1 MSLLTGAPT
10 GLGFHSARIPAR
22 TPRHS
27 AAMSI
32 ISRVCTNGTGMTSP
46 AKLLQELIALPSVNP
61 AFLPPGDSRAGERRV
76 AEFLAAA
83 AARARLSVEFQEV
96 LPGRSN
102 LIARL
107 LPSGRIRQRIVLAPH
122 MDTVGVTG
130 DEQFTPVLRNGRI
143 YGRGACDTKGSI
155 AVFLSAMVELA
166 STKDRPADTE
176 ICFVALVDEESGQGG
191 SRFLAKRGFKADL
204 AIVGEPTRLRIVTA
218 HKGDLWLQLETR
230 GKAAHGSRPELGRN
244 AVHLMA
250 KIVHLLETD
259 YARQL
264 RRRRHS
270 LLRHATINVGSIS
283 GGRQPNIV
291 PDWCAIRIDRRTIP
305 GESDPAVK
313 REILRFIR
321 RRGLR
326 ASMLDT
332 KNEEPAPPLETN
344 PRLPLVRQF
353 LLRAGQKKPAG
364 VDFFSDAGVLAAAG
378 IPSIVFGPGDIA
390 QAHTVDEWVAVSQ
403 LERGQRLL
411 LRFLQSLP

>member
-1 MSLLTGAPT
+1 
-10 GLGFHSARIPAR
+10 
-22 TPRHS
+22 
-27 AAMSI
+27 
-32 ISRVCTNGTGMTSP
+32 MTQSE
-46 AKLLQELIALPSVNP
+46 KLLQELIALPSVNP
-61 AFLPPGDSRAGERRV
+61 AFLPPGDPRAGERQV
-76 AEFLAAA
+76 AEFLAATT
-83 AARARLSVEFQEV
+83 ARGGLSVEFQEV

-107 LPSGRIRQRIVLAPH
+107 LPSGKIRRRIMLAPH
-122 MDTVGVTG
+122 MDTVGVA
-130 DEQFTPVLRNGRI
+130 DENQFIPQRKAGRV

-155 AVFLSAMVELA
+155 AVFLSALIELGSA
-166 STKDRPADTE
+166 GRRPSNTE
-176 ICFVALVDEESGQGG
+176 ICFVALVDEESGQAG
-191 SRFLAKRGFKADL
+191 SRFLARSGFKADL
-204 AIVGEPTRLRIVTA
+204 AIVGEPTRLQIVTA
-218 HKGDLWLQLETR
+218 HKGDLWLQLETK

-270 LLRHATINVGSIS
+270 LLRHATINVGAIS

-305 GESDPAVK
+305 GENDPAVK

-321 RRGLR
+321 RHGLT

-332 KNEEPAPPLETN
+332 KNEEPAPPLETD

-353 LLRAGQKKPAG
+353 LQSAGQKKPAG
-364 VDFFSDAGVLAAAG
+364 VDFFTDAGVLAAAG
-378 IPSIVFGPGDIA
+378 TPSVVFGPGDIA
-390 QAHTVDEWVAVSQ
+390 QAHTADEWVAAGQ
-403 LERGQRLL
+403 LERAQHLL